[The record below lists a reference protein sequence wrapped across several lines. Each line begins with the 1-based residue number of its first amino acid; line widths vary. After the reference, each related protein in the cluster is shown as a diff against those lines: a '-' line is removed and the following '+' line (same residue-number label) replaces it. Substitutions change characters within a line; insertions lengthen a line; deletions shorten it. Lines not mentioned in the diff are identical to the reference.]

1 VLDTRNKKRLVVL
14 PGKKRVVGVEDV
26 VDEEEYNQ
34 FGEVPPFGDWTL
46 PVILESE
53 KTPYLRHGHV
63 EEATVATGRRK
74 RQVCK
79 RK

>member
-1 VLDTRNKKRLVVL
+1 
-14 PGKKRVVGVEDV
+14 

-34 FGEVPPFGDWTL
+34 FDETPPFGDWTL
-46 PVILESE
+46 PMILESE

-63 EEATVATGRRK
+63 EEATVSKGRRK
-74 RQVCK
+74 RQVRK